1 MSKKAQQRAA
11 RLARIQRHV
20 QQPAPVPSTPPA
32 PPRVFPRVTEPFYLP
47 ELLGFTP
54 SCWQGD
60 CPGPG
65 EPVPVIRRFPEPLLD
80 QSEP

>member
-20 QQPAPVPSTPPA
+20 QQPTPLPSTPAA
-32 PPRVFPRVTEPFYLP
+32 PPRVFPRVSEPFYLWQLFGP
-47 ELLGFTP
+47 GV
-54 SCWQGD
+54 SCWQGN

-65 EPVPVIRRFPEPLLD
+65 EPVPVIRREWVQESNLD
-80 QSEP
+80 S